1 MERVLLW
8 LVFAAFASI
17 GARQRNRSGAGWFF
31 VGLLLGPFALL
42 VHRMAK
48 ATVPDIEGH
57 AAREGYARKK
67 RDGTD
72 MAVSSFSPGDMK

>member
-1 MERVLLW
+1 
-8 LVFAAFASI
+8 
-17 GARQRNRSGAGWFF
+17 
-31 VGLLLGPFALL
+31 
-42 VHRMAK
+42 MAK